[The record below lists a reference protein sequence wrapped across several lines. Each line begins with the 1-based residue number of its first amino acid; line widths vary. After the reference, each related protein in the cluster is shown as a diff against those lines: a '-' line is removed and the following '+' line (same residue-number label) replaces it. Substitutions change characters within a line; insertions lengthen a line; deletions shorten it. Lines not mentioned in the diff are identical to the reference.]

1 MRFERLVSWGGAK
14 YRTRLEAPDPE
25 RVRIS
30 PRSFRA
36 GEHCGFVC
44 GLGAGIVLGFIAS
57 MLVWITKVG
66 GE

>member
-1 MRFERLVSWGGAK
+1 MKIERLIRWGNAK
-14 YRTRLEAPDPE
+14 YRTRLEVPDSE

-36 GEHCGFVC
+36 GEHCGFAC

-57 MLVWITKVG
+57 MLVWIT
-66 GE
+66 E